1 MRTVSRLLRALLAA
15 AVGAVSL
22 VAFTAQPADAHFCH
36 ETVNPR
42 ANPAVGDNGFP
53 NDEFGGD
60 AVPGGTSTSPGVNGN
75 GPINSDGFYL
85 VNGLIFSDDTP
96 IPYPGGGFSWPTT
109 AIKYTEVGGNGPP
122 KVTDNIGGPNS
133 VVKFHIQAT
142 GDLYAETSKS
152 AGGEFCGV
160 PPPPF

>member
-1 MRTVSRLLRALLAA
+1 MKKKVAGLLIVGGFTLGVVSP
-15 AVGAVSL
+15 
-22 VAFTAQPADAHFCH
+22 AFAGGYCDGYPPPPPPSSCH
-36 ETVNPR
+36 ETVNP
-42 ANPAVGDNGFP
+42 AGNPAVGDNGFP

-133 VVKFHIQAT
+133 VVKFHIQA
-142 GDLYAETSKS
+142 
-152 AGGEFCGV
+152 
-160 PPPPF
+160 